1 MKKTIAAALV
11 LILLI
16 SGCQNKEKP
25 QPTDDGMLPAPEEQ
39 VINNELPG
47 ISLASAKL
55 QITQTAPVRI
65 ASETVRL
72 SISEE
77 TLDGCTM
84 DACEEAKKAGL
95 KGTVILA
102 GTKLNPGLSLFQL
115 FTEESMNAKPLT
127 TSKGSWN
134 AEQLKEHQIWTN
146 GTVSLVNMNNLI
158 GRTEGEDQRTIAD
171 QMTRWVYDETAAV
184 GEMLQDYRV
193 PSPALFSDLDAE
205 SKQIENLKV
214 TVAYLKQ
221 TSFPSGIER
230 TFQSIDGLTLNG
242 DGYVVSLSF
251 NKKGKET
258 VSLPVFIVQQYNKDT
273 LKPESYFNLQD
284 QTVLITKLSSDA
296 VLEETP
302 ERKVV
307 DVAVPFYEGQDLAE
321 RFANAVGSKEKK
333 KDYAWAKEVVAQM
346 RTQLVDFYANQIG
359 K

>member
-1 MKKTIAAALV
+1 MKKTMAAALV

-115 FTEESMNAKPLT
+115 FTEEAMNAKPLT

-146 GTVSLVNMNNLI
+146 GTVSLINMNNLI

-193 PSPALFSDLDAE
+193 PDRKSTRLNS
-205 SKQIENLKV
+205 SHSQ
-214 TVAYLKQ
+214 Q
-221 TSFPSGIER
+221 SRMPS
-230 TFQSIDGLTLNG
+230 S
-242 DGYVVSLSF
+242 
-251 NKKGKET
+251 
-258 VSLPVFIVQQYNKDT
+258 
-273 LKPESYFNLQD
+273 
-284 QTVLITKLSSDA
+284 A
-296 VLEETP
+296 
-302 ERKVV
+302 
-307 DVAVPFYEGQDLAE
+307 
-321 RFANAVGSKEKK
+321 
-333 KDYAWAKEVVAQM
+333 
-346 RTQLVDFYANQIG
+346 
-359 K
+359 

>member
-25 QPTDDGMLPAPEEQ
+25 QPTDYGMLPAPQQQ
-39 VINNELPG
+39 VINNELSG
-47 ISLASAKL
+47 TDLASAKL
-55 QITQTAPVRI
+55 QITQTAPIRI
-65 ASETVRL
+65 ASEIVRL

-77 TLDGCTM
+77 TLEGCTM
-84 DACEEAKKAGL
+84 EACEEAKKAGL

-102 GTKLNPGLSLFQL
+102 GTKINPGLSIFQL
-115 FTEESMNAKPLT
+115 FTEEAMKSYSLT
-127 TSKGSWN
+127 TSQGSWN

-146 GTVSLVNMNNLI
+146 GIVSLVNMNNLI

-171 QMTRWVYDETAAV
+171 QMSRWVYDEMAAV
-184 GEMLQDYRV
+184 GEVLQDYRV
-193 PSPALFSDLDAE
+193 PSADLFTDLDAK

-230 TFQSIDGLTLNG
+230 TFQTVDGLTLNG

-258 VSLPVFIVQQYNKDT
+258 VSLPVFLVQQYNKAT

-284 QTVLITKLSSDA
+284 QTILISKLPSEA

-307 DVAVPFYEGQDLAE
+307 DLAPSFYEGQDLAE
-321 RFANAVGSKEKK
+321 RFAAAVGSKEKK
-333 KDYAWAKEVVAQM
+333 NDYAWAKDVVAQM
-346 RTQLVDFYANQIG
+346 RTQLVEFYENQIG

>member
-1 MKKTIAAALV
+1 MKKTVAAALV

-25 QPTDDGMLPAPEEQ
+25 QPTENGMLPAPEEQ
-39 VINNELPG
+39 VINNEQPG
-47 ISLASAKL
+47 IDLASAKL
-55 QITQTAPVRI
+55 QITQTAPIRI

-115 FTEESMNAKPLT
+115 FTEEAMNAKPLT

-296 VLEETP
+296 ILEETP